1 MSAVIK
7 SQPQNIQS
15 IIGNGLSVFVSGTNE
30 YLYLKDAVGNVQSIL
45 DYIPALNPAVATVSN
60 TQIQTIGENV
70 EKAITYDT
78 TDIALNVNIRNGSE
92 LVVEVSG
99 YYNLQFSAQ
108 YKSSA
113 GGSQSSTIWLKKN
126 GNNVDN
132 SSTDITL
139 KNNEYAVVALNFVVF
154 LLQGEY
160 LELFWSA
167 TSNLV
172 VLDALPTRTAPIRPA
187 VPSIITT
194 ITRVG

>member
-1 MSAVIK
+1 MNLIK
-7 SQPQNIQS
+7 SRPQDIQS
-15 IIGNGLSVFVSGTNE
+15 IVGNGLNIYVSGQDG
-30 YLYLKDAVGNVQSIL
+30 YLYLKDVRGNVQSIL

-60 TQIQTIGENV
+60 SQIQTITANTQ
-70 EKAITYDT
+70 KAITYDI
-78 TDIALNVNIRNGSE
+78 TDIALNVNIQNGSK
-92 LVVEVSG
+92 LVTEING

-126 GNNVDN
+126 GNNVAN

-154 LLQGEY
+154 LQAGEY

-167 TSNLV
+167 TSNQV
-172 VLDALPTRTAPIRPA
+172 VLDALPARTNPIRPA